1 MVDRGGAI
9 PRGRPAAGCGRLG
22 QRPWRGGDQPAPHEV
37 GHQARGGLVAGAE
50 QCLHVAD
57 HLVVAEHGAVG
68 ANECAHAGQRVVE
81 AIGVASAPGDLVS
94 DVGEEVLRRRG
105 QASTGHG
112 GFGVAALGLDEGV
125 DHGPVVLWETEHVGD
140 RVARDGRGPLRSDFR
155 QLAFLH
161 GPPPKAIWLRVGNV
175 TTNDI
180 HRLLADSYDTI
191 EHFYADEDEALL
203 VLDIR

>member
-1 MVDRGGAI
+1 MVASL
-9 PRGRPAAGCGRLG
+9 PALSSVCTLRITSLSLNTVPSV
-22 QRPWRGGDQPAPHEV
+22 RTNVHMR
-37 GHQARGGLVAGAE
+37 
-50 QCLHVAD
+50 
-57 HLVVAEHGAVG
+57 
-68 ANECAHAGQRVVE
+68 GQRVVE